1 MKLFPQPAGR
11 LHPLA
16 VLGGIAIGVVA
27 IVLSFESS
35 WHMTYHVT
43 SVPRSWPTN
52 VAVAVELLFP
62 VAAVCLASVDLLQRR
77 AEFSLS
83 AALLPIVAAVAWVIA
98 NLCRFPNERFQ
109 STRCSFAA
117 ATVVNCYA
125 LWLGIG
131 ILARGIRTNSIARAN
146 FGLLL
151 IAALAIC
158 RFFDSDLSFVTRG
171 IGFIIVGLGFLVANV
186 LLFKRRTAS

>member
-1 MKLFPQPAGR
+1 VTRPPRTWPAN
-11 LHPLA
+11 L
-16 VLGGIAIGVVA
+16 
-27 IVLSFESS
+27 
-35 WHMTYHVT
+35 
-43 SVPRSWPTN
+43 
-52 VAVAVELLFP
+52 AVAVELLFP
-62 VAAVCLASVDLLQRR
+62 VAALCLASFDVLRRR

-83 AALLPIVAAVAWVIA
+83 AALLPIVAAVAWAIA

-125 LWLGIG
+125 LWLGID